1 MGKSIKER
9 NDRHEE
15 GKLMGGPNN
24 KYRRG
29 IEGKKMDISQKEPK
43 KTILDEKVNEQWI
56 MYIEVRRTK

>member
-29 IEGKKMDISQKEPK
+29 IEGKKNGHFPKRTQKNN
-43 KTILDEKVNEQWI
+43 TI
-56 MYIEVRRTK
+56 